1 MNAPRIAFGSRRLD
15 RGGWLRLLAPVGGR
29 RAPEKSMIQGKAERI
44 KKLLDSNYQE
54 ELRQTWEKA
63 LSSDPIWIKAS
74 KGMNISL
81 HKVPEY
87 INVEIPGEIVF
98 GCDRR
103 VWQAYIFYRYVNN
116 KVKKT
121 RPSHI
126 SEEDSGKCKRRV

>member
-1 MNAPRIAFGSRRLD
+1 MK
-15 RGGWLRLLAPVGGR
+15 V
-29 RAPEKSMIQGKAERI
+29 I
-44 KKLLDSNYQE
+44 KNTNEYYLVTVRDNNYQE
-54 ELRQTWEKA
+54 ELRQTWEKG

-116 KVKKT
+116 KVKLFAIEQSRNKELI
-121 RPSHI
+121 PSKEI
-126 SEEDSGKCKRRV
+126 LPSLNFKPMADAIC